1 MTLSS
6 DPAAASAA
14 AEAGAAAV
22 APPARR
28 REASRRLR
36 AASPWLYL
44 APTLGLLA
52 VFVYWPFLHTF
63 WLSMIEWNLN
73 PDRPSEFVGLANYGR
88 VASATLFEHAM
99 LNTLIY
105 VAAAIPLKVLAPIP
119 LAIFVWSMGTRG
131 HLYRAVL
138 FLPTLLSFVVVS
150 IAFIWILNPLFG
162 YAKQWLGMLG
172 LPLPPLLTHPD
183 FAIWTI
189 IAISSW
195 KVMGFNMLLY
205 LAGLASINREY
216 VEAMRM
222 DGASDGVILRRLIL
236 PLLTPTMFF
245 VLISTVIFTIQQVF
259 TPIDILTAG
268 GPENSTTNLFYMV
281 YQYTFL
287 TFDVGAGAAGTVI
300 LFALLM
306 AVTVAQILTLD
317 RRVEYRQ

>member
-1 MTLSS
+1 MTAAA
-6 DPAAASAA
+6 DPGIQEGAAPAAPSRPFVRR
-14 AEAGAAAV
+14 GAR
-22 APPARR
+22 ARAR
-28 REASRRLR
+28 WR
-36 AASPWLYL
+36 AASPWVYL
-44 APTLGLLA
+44 APTLLLLG
-52 VFVYWPFLHTF
+52 VFVYWPFVHTF
-63 WLSMIEWNLN
+63 WLSLVQWNLN
-73 PDRPSEFVGLANYGR
+73 PTQGAEFVGAANYGR
-88 VASATLFEHAM
+88 VASATLFEHA
-99 LNTLIY
+99 LWNTLIY
-105 VAAAIPLKVLAPIP
+105 VAAAIPLKVLLPIP
-119 LAIFVWSMGTRG
+119 LALFVWSLGSRG
-131 HLYRAVL
+131 HVYRAIL
-138 FLPTLLSFVVVS
+138 FLPTLLSFVVIA

-172 LPLPPLLTHPD
+172 LGLPPLLTHPD

-189 IAISSW
+189 VSIASW

-216 VEAMRM
+216 IEAMRM
-222 DGASDGVILRRLIL
+222 DGAGDGAIFRRLIL

-259 TPIDILTAG
+259 TPIDILTGG

-306 AVTVAQILTLD
+306 IVTVAQILTLD

>member
-1 MTLSS
+1 VALTS
-6 DPAAASAA
+6 DPAAATAA
-14 AEAGAAAV
+14 ASPGAAGAAP
-22 APPARR
+22 APRR
-28 REASRRLR
+28 RRTPRT
-36 AASPWLYL
+36 AAPWLYL

-52 VFVYWPFLHTF
+52 LFVYWPFLHTF
-63 WLSMIEWNLN
+63 GLSLVEWNLN
-73 PDRPSEFVGLANYGR
+73 PDRPSEFVGLSNYDR
-88 VASATLFEHAM
+88 VASATLFEHAL

-119 LAIFVWSMGTRG
+119 LAIFVWSLGSRG

-138 FLPTLLSFVVVS
+138 FLPTLLSFVVIS
-150 IAFIWILNPLFG
+150 IAFIWILNPIFG

-172 LPLPPLLTHPD
+172 LSLPPLLTHPD
-183 FAIWTI
+183 LAIWTI

-222 DGASDGVILRRLIL
+222 DGASDGVIFRRLIL

-259 TPIDILTAG
+259 TPIDILTGG

-306 AVTVAQILTLD
+306 AATVAQILTLD